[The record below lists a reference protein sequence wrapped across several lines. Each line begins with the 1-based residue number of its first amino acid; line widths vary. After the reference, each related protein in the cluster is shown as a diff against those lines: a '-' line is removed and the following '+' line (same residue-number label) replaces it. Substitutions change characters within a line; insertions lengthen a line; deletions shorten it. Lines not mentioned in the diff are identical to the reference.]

1 MVTAAGEVSAAT
13 RGWPSMTHVSER
25 PLRTVVPPMLSLG
38 AAGLWAGLAANNP
51 SLTYHFA
58 PLIVGLAWPIAHRS
72 MMGRTGSRTG
82 SLLAG
87 GALTIALSTTIALWA
102 ADRMTGPTFVTD
114 GGALWEAVLFS
125 LAGAAWGYRSLTR
138 SRAGMLIG

>member
-1 MVTAAGEVSAAT
+1 MRGSSAT
-13 RGWPSMTHVSER
+13 RGSPSKG
-25 PLRTVVPPMLSLG
+25 G
-38 AAGLWAGLAANNP
+38 A
-51 SLTYHFA
+51 
-58 PLIVGLAWPIAHRS
+58 
-72 MMGRTGSRTG
+72 RTG

-138 SRAGMLIG
+138 PRAGMLIG